1 MLAGDLAG
9 AEDTLARLAAETVG
23 RSDWEMA
30 DNVLLWG
37 RGMLQRTR
45 GRLDDCASALESVTP
60 GAMGLGAG
68 IQADRAIALAMMGD
82 RAGAE
87 GALALARQIGS
98 SFSQA
103 PLIEFG
109 PRTAEIHV
117 VAASGDLDRAVTVA
131 LACAR
136 DARAKGAVSVASR
149 ALQAVVSLGAAH
161 LVRDEL
167 EVLGARM
174 QGELIRVSVD
184 GAVAAANDDG
194 PALLD
199 VAERFAELGFL
210 VLAAESA
217 ARAAVAVAAATGP
230 GSAQARR
237 AAARA
242 TALIGRCQHL
252 RTPAV
257 IALTAGQLSVRER
270 QIATLA
276 ADGQTSQQIADRLVL
291 SVRTVDNHLQ
301 HVYTKLGVSSR
312 QDLAGLL

>member
-1 MLAGDLAG
+1 
-9 AEDTLARLAAETVG
+9 
-23 RSDWEMA
+23 
-30 DNVLLWG
+30 
-37 RGMLQRTR
+37 
-45 GRLDDCASALESVTP
+45 
-60 GAMGLGAG
+60 
-68 IQADRAIALAMMGD
+68 
-82 RAGAE
+82 
-87 GALALARQIGS
+87 
-98 SFSQA
+98 
-103 PLIEFG
+103 
-109 PRTAEIHV
+109 
-117 VAASGDLDRAVTVA
+117 
-131 LACAR
+131 
-136 DARAKGAVSVASR
+136 
-149 ALQAVVSLGAAH
+149 
-161 LVRDEL
+161 
-167 EVLGARM
+167 M

-184 GAVAAANDDG
+184 YAVAAADEDG
-194 PALLD
+194 TALLD

-217 ARAAVAVAAATGP
+217 ARAAVAVAATTGP
-230 GSAQARR
+230 GSAPARR

-242 TALIGRCQHL
+242 TALVERCQHL